1 MSGATDAADGASA
14 EDPDSSLPSLA
25 DALECAVCT
34 ALMVD
39 PVVTADGHSYC
50 RACILEWFETCDARI
65 DRRLQQGQDPGSEDD
80 ALLAPATLLPLG
92 SRALLQ
98 NTALRQAIEAYAT
111 ARPALVRREQQ
122 RLALEVLAAGTS
134 AFGTSQS
141 DPDHENWV
149 EPQMIFIGR
158 RPIILR

>member
-50 RACILEWFETCDARI
+50 RACILDWFQTCDAKI
-65 DRRLQQGQDPGSEDD
+65 DDRLQRGLDFS
-80 ALLAPATLLPLG
+80 
-92 SRALLQ
+92 
-98 NTALRQAIEAYAT
+98 
-111 ARPALVRREQQ
+111 
-122 RLALEVLAAGTS
+122 
-134 AFGTSQS
+134 
-141 DPDHENWV
+141 
-149 EPQMIFIGR
+149 
-158 RPIILR
+158 

>member
-14 EDPDSSLPSLA
+14 EDPGSGLPSLA

-65 DRRLQQGQDPGSEDD
+65 DRRLQQGHDPGSEDD

-98 NTALRQAIEAYAT
+98 NTALRQ
-111 ARPALVRREQQ
+111 VR
-122 RLALEVLAAGTS
+122 A
-134 AFGTSQS
+134 
-141 DPDHENWV
+141 DMHE
-149 EPQMIFIGR
+149 FYF
-158 RPIILR
+158 